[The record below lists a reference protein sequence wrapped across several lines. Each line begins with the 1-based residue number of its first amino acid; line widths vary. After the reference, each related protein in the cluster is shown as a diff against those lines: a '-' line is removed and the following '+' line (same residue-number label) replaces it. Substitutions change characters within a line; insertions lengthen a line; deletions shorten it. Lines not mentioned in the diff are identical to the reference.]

1 MNNNA
6 SSAWPPALRRKLGI
20 PPPSSSDS
28 AKDDDL
34 PFTNAAAH
42 TVTHKPAVAQLTS
55 HELRNYIHSSYAAL
69 TSIQRQLHRGEESY
83 FEETYSHG
91 NLFAGWD
98 NIWIENPNSSSS
110 GVLHHHQNYN
120 NESLLS
126 SSGGGGINN
135 NTG

>member
-1 MNNNA
+1 MNNA

-28 AKDDDL
+28 AKDDDEDAKD
-34 PFTNAAAH
+34 AANN
-42 TVTHKPAVAQLTS
+42 TTHNPTAPQQLSS

-98 NIWIENPNSSSS
+98 NIWIENPNSSS
-110 GVLHHHQNYN
+110 
-120 NESLLS
+120 
-126 SSGGGGINN
+126 
-135 NTG
+135 